1 MLKSRSVSTCVNG
14 VFTPGVDTQVSS
26 QPVDNTNDTVVEGE
40 GVKVSTPKPVED
52 ETEGINALDPKPRKE
67 TIFSDDEFSF

>member
-1 MLKSRSVSTCVNG
+1 MSTCVNG

-26 QPVDNTNDTVVEGE
+26 QPIDNTNDTVVEGE

-52 ETEGINALDPKPRKE
+52 AAEGMNALDTKPRKVTE
-67 TIFSDDEFSF
+67 FSDDDLAFK

>member
-1 MLKSRSVSTCVNG
+1 

-26 QPVDNTNDTVVEGE
+26 QPIDNTNDTVAKGE

-52 ETEGINALDPKPRKE
+52 AAEGMNALDTKPRKE
-67 TIFSDDEFSF
+67 TIFSDDKFSF